1 VDTPHAHASSDGG
14 ILRAWH
20 AAVLRDEVRG
30 LLHLRAQRFLEI
42 TLVPC
47 PVDAVGGV
55 AGDVALADSVLTAAL
70 RPRVDG
76 GELVSLLAG
85 RLGVQHEPAPLVRGL
100 DQAVRDLQRWL
111 HRALRATAQAVGY
124 GALGR
129 PTEQGSLLGV
139 VIVDD
144 DGRIDLAHVSTAD
157 LRREQPWL
165 RAELADIRARGLV
178 QPQHAITSFQESSTP
193 YVETWPGVR
202 CVADPASAI

>member
-1 VDTPHAHASSDGG
+1 MSTPHAHVPSDGR

-20 AAVLRDEVRG
+20 DAVVRDEVRG

-42 TLVPC
+42 SLVPC
-47 PVDAVGGV
+47 PADAVGRV
-55 AGDVALADSVLTAAL
+55 AGDVALADRVLTAAL
-70 RPRVDG
+70 RPRING

-85 RLGVQHEPAPLVRGL
+85 PLGIEDEPAPLVRGL

-111 HRALRATAQAVGY
+111 HRALQTTARAVGY

-129 PTEQGSLLGV
+129 PTERGALLGV
-139 VIVDD
+139 VVVDD

-157 LRREQPWL
+157 LRRDRSWL

-178 QPQHAITSFQESSTP
+178 QPQHVITSSRESPTP

-202 CVADPASAI
+202 CVADPAAAI